1 MITIYVFIEL
11 IIKGYNRFDM
21 TLLSHQRIVI
31 GLIVITIGLAL
42 FSLFLGHY
50 SISINH
56 IFNILFSPFK
66 TSKDQLLIFQ
76 QQIIWQVRIPRILLA
91 FLAGSGLALCGAV
104 LQGLFYNHLVDPHV
118 IGVTS
123 SAAFGGTLAILLNFS
138 TFGLIV
144 LAFLFG
150 ISTLLLIFIVIKSLK
165 QNNILI
171 LVLIGLVLSGFFSAL
186 VSLMQYLAD
195 TEEKLPSIVFWLLGS
210 FATANWNKLIIL
222 AIPTIVASY
231 LLIRLSWRINI
242 LSLGDNEA
250 KSLGISVLFSRW
262 LILVLCTLI
271 ISIQVA
277 VSGCIGWIGL
287 IIPHAARLLVGGNHQ
302 RLLPVAFWFGGGFM
316 MIIDDIARLMSS
328 AEIPLGIITALIGA
342 PCFVILLRRQILPR
356 F

>member
-1 MITIYVFIEL
+1 
-11 IIKGYNRFDM
+11 M
-21 TLLSHQRIVI
+21 TLLPHQRILI
-31 GLIVITIGLAL
+31 GLIVITLGLAL

-50 SISINH
+50 LISVNQ
-56 IFNILFSPFK
+56 IFNLLSSPFYVNQ
-66 TSKDQLLIFQ
+66 DQLLTFQ

-91 FLAGSGLALCGAV
+91 FFAGAGLALCGAV
-104 LQGLFYNHLVDPHV
+104 LQGLFYNPLVDPHV

-123 SAAFGGTLAILLNFS
+123 SAAFGGTLAILLNYS

-150 ISTLLLIFIVIKSLK
+150 TSTLLLIFILIKSLK
-165 QNNILI
+165 QSNILM

-210 FATANWNKLIIL
+210 FATANWDKLIIL
-222 AIPTIVASY
+222 SIPTIIASY

-242 LSLGDNEA
+242 LSLGDNEV
-250 KSLGISVLFSRW
+250 KGLGIPVLFSRW
-262 LILVLCTLI
+262 LILILCTLI
-271 ISIQVA
+271 ISVQVA

-302 RLLPVAFWFGGGFM
+302 RLLPIAFWLGGGFM
-316 MIIDDIARLMSS
+316 IVIDDMARLIST

-342 PCFVILLRRQILPR
+342 PCFVILLRQQILSR
-356 F
+356 A

>member
-1 MITIYVFIEL
+1 
-11 IIKGYNRFDM
+11 M

-104 LQGLFYNHLVDPHV
+104 LQGLFYNPLVDPHV

-316 MIIDDIARLMSS
+316 MIIDDIARLMSA

-356 F
+356 S

>member
-1 MITIYVFIEL
+1 
-11 IIKGYNRFDM
+11 M
-21 TLLSHQRIVI
+21 TLLSHQRILI

-50 SISINH
+50 SISINQ
-56 IFNILFSPFK
+56 IFKVLYSPFIESQDHLF
-66 TSKDQLLIFQ
+66 TFQ

-104 LQGLFYNHLVDPHV
+104 LQGLFYNPLVDPHV

-123 SAAFGGTLAILLNFS
+123 SAAFGGTLAILLDYS

-150 ISTLLLIFIVIKSLK
+150 ISTLLLIFILIHSLK

-171 LVLIGLVLSGFFSAL
+171 LVLVGLVLSGFFSAL

-210 FATANWNKLIIL
+210 FATANWHKLIIL
-222 AIPTIVASY
+222 AIPTIIASY
-231 LLIRLSWRINI
+231 LLIRLSWRINL
-242 LSLGDNEA
+242 LSLGDNEV

-277 VSGCIGWIGL
+277 VSGCIGWVGL

-302 RLLPVAFWFGGGFM
+302 RLLPIAFWLGGGFM
-316 MIIDDIARLMSS
+316 IIIDDIARIISTS
-328 AEIPLGIITALIGA
+328 EIPLGIITALIGA
-342 PCFVILLRRQILPR
+342 PCFVLLLRQQILPR
-356 F
+356 S

>member
-1 MITIYVFIEL
+1 
-11 IIKGYNRFDM
+11 M

-104 LQGLFYNHLVDPHV
+104 LQGLFYNPLVDPHV

-316 MIIDDIARLMSS
+316 MIIDDIARLMST

-356 F
+356 S

>member
-1 MITIYVFIEL
+1 MITIYIFIEL

-21 TLLSHQRIVI
+21 TLLSHQRVVI

-56 IFNILFSPFK
+56 IFNVLFSPFK

-104 LQGLFYNHLVDPHV
+104 LQGLFYNPLVDPHV

-316 MIIDDIARLMSS
+316 MIIDDIARLMST

-356 F
+356 S